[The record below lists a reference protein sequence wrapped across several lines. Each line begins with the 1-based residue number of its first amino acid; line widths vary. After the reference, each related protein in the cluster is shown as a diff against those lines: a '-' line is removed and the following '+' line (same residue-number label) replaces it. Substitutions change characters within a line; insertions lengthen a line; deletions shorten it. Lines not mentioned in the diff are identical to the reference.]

1 MFKFLRH
8 YGTVFCAKSYMNV
21 PIYIMLTLAVFDF
34 VKIAILMGMS
44 SVSFGFD
51 FFCSFFV

>member
-8 YGTVFCAKSYMNV
+8 YGTVFRAKSYMNV
-21 PIYIMLTLAVFDF
+21 PIYITLTLVVFDF

-44 SVSFGFD
+44 SVSFWF
-51 FFCSFFV
+51 